1 MEVLDALS
9 QHFGRFGNPAQNGD
23 FWLKLPSEQGFQT
36 RILVKI
42 FENFFEAQNTDLG
55 VIEGP
60 ELVFRPFG
68 TILQLLVLRSF
79 LTFWTDDGWQ
89 MSVSEKR

>member
-1 MEVLDALS
+1 M
-9 QHFGRFGNPAQNGD
+9 RFGNILDDLGFP
-23 FWLKLPSEQGFQT
+23 LKMVIFGLSWPSEQGALT

-42 FENFFEAQNTDLG
+42 FEIFFEAQNTDLG

-68 TILQLLVLRSF
+68 TILQLLVSRSF
-79 LTFWTDDGWQ
+79 LTFWTDDGCQ
-89 MSVSEKR
+89 MSVSGNR

>member
-1 MEVLDALS
+1 MRFHNILDDLGS
-9 QHFGRFGNPAQNGD
+9 PLKIVIFG
-23 FWLKLPSEQGFQT
+23 LKWPSEQGFQT

-42 FENFFEAQNTDLG
+42 FENFFETHNTDLG

-68 TILQLLVLRSF
+68 TILQLLVSRSF
-79 LTFWTDDGWQ
+79 LTFWTDDGCQ
-89 MSVSEKR
+89 MSVSGNH